1 MDFPPTA
8 SGCAALKI
16 ESSFLVPA
24 PRDRVWR
31 FIQSAEEV
39 GACVP
44 GCESVDVVGDG
55 KFKAQVR
62 VKVGP
67 IKALFNIDIERTDEE
82 PMVSASYST
91 RGEEGGRASRLSAR
105 SRLTLRAVEN
115 SETEVAYASEISI
128 AGRLGRFGA
137 GVMKKKADDLG
148 GQFARAVRER
158 IAETPA

>member
-8 SGCAALKI
+8 SGHAALKI

-82 PMVSASYST
+82 PMESASYST

-158 IAETPA
+158 IAETPV

>member
-1 MDFPPTA
+1 M
-8 SGCAALKI
+8 KI
-16 ESSFLVPA
+16 ENSFVVPA
-24 PRDRVWR
+24 SRDRVWR
-31 FIQSAEEV
+31 FIESAEEV

-55 KFKAQVR
+55 RFKAKVR

-67 IKALFNIDIERTDEE
+67 IKALFNIDIERTGEE
-82 PMVSASYST
+82 PMESATYTT

-105 SRLTLRAVEN
+105 SRLTLRAVGER
-115 SETEVAYASEISI
+115 ETEIGYASEISI

-158 IAETPA
+158 VAETPAGNPTGIPA